1 MLTRTYMAPEGY
13 VISAL
18 ATALGDNLSAT
29 AVRQRTVE
37 AYAKWQRLTPKQA
50 GAIFADPSR
59 VAHP

>member
-1 MLTRTYMAPEGY
+1 MAPEGY